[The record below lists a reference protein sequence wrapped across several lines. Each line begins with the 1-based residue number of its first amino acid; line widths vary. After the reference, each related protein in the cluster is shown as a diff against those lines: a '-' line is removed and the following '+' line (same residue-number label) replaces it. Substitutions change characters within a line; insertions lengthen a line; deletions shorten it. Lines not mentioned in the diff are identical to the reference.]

1 MLTLPTD
8 VLSLDRHSE
17 CKCKHG
23 GGCGC
28 ILELVVGYY
37 ALSLLSL
44 RSLALSLTGHVRQK
58 RRDPLVPWREALP
71 SPLLTKR
78 CGAEVYALAVRHC
91 AVEEDVDVRRL
102 SQCTPH
108 ILRAG
113 VRLGVDH
120 THPED
125 AHAHAG
131 ARQGT
136 DADAD
141 AAQLRRMT
149 KLSSAQ
155 KNSARETVARRD
167 DVTQSHLTCSF
178 DRC

>member
-1 MLTLPTD
+1 MRL
-8 VLSLDRHSE
+8 
-17 CKCKHG
+17 
-23 GGCGC
+23 

-44 RSLALSLTGHVRQK
+44 RSLALSLTGHVWQK

-71 SPLLTKR
+71 SPLLTER

-91 AVEEDVDVRRL
+91 AVEEDVDVRCL

-113 VRLGVDH
+113 VRLSIDH
-120 THPED
+120 THP
-125 AHAHAG
+125 AG

-136 DADAD
+136 DTDAD
-141 AAQLRRMT
+141 AAQLRRIPR
-149 KLSSAQ
+149 KAQ
-155 KNSARETVARRD
+155 T
-167 DVTQSHLTCSF
+167 
-178 DRC
+178 